1 MGYGFFVIANLTG
14 ICRGGWCPSARR
26 TMPNIALYNHP
37 EMGKL
42 MSHTYFN
49 SLDPAHKTPFG
60 AVAAGQA
67 VTFRLTVPESL
78 GYVDPHLVLTK
89 DHEDPVHYRMEFA
102 GQTPQQNHFTFTIAP
117 GTPGLYFYHFDL
129 YTDFRRIYRDA
140 GGEGVLRWT
149 DGADWQLTVYEPDF
163 QTPDWIKNGTMYQI
177 FPDRFCEG
185 KPDKLMPF
193 ADRIYRADKTGEPY
207 FWPTEQQEGYLNM
220 DYYGGD
226 FAGIQQKLPYLRD
239 LGVSCIYLNP
249 IFEAHANHRYNTA
262 NYLKADPLL
271 GTNEEFSAL
280 CAAAAKEGI
289 RIILDGV
296 FSHTGSDS
304 VYFNREGRYGP
315 GGAYRDRNSPYRSW
329 YDFDSGY
336 PSGYRCWWGFETLP
350 EVQEDS
356 PSYIDFVCGK
366 GGVIDTWLGLGA
378 SGFRLDVAD
387 ELPDAFIERIRQAV
401 KAHGEDKL
409 LIGEVWEDAT
419 TKEAFGQRRTYLRGK
434 GLDAVMNYPF
444 RSAALRFVTGGDAAA
459 VAEQILTIC
468 ENYPAPALNC
478 AMNFLSTHDT
488 ERAITAIAGE
498 PANGRDRYWQSGR
511 RIPAEKMDDAMRK
524 LLLGYAMIFTLPGV
538 PCIYYGDEIAMQGY
552 RDPFNRAFFDWNCT
566 EQRLRGPLKTLA
578 HLRKSC
584 DAFDGGRLE
593 IVRADGDVLHYR
605 RIGKTQTAEI
615 ILNRGP
621 HLLAEMAFGKYAEV
635 NPGGFTV
642 LVEENHPEHVGYFSI
657 Y

>member
-1 MGYGFFVIANLTG
+1 
-14 ICRGGWCPSARR
+14 
-26 TMPNIALYNHP
+26 
-37 EMGKL
+37 
-42 MSHTYFN
+42 MSEQFFN
-49 SLDPAHKTPFG
+49 SFSSQYKTPFG
-60 AVAAGQA
+60 AVPQGQQ
-67 VTFRLTVPESL
+67 VTLNLTVPEQY
-78 GYVDPHLVLTK
+78 GYVDPHLVLWR
-89 DHEDPVHYRMEFA
+89 DGQPRQYIRMTFTH
-102 GQTPQQNHFTFTIAP
+102 QTPQVNHFTIQFEA
-117 GTPGLYFYHFDL
+117 GEPGLYFYYFDL
-129 YTDFRRIYRDA
+129 YTDFRRIHRCPNGSGYLTWV
-140 GGEGVLRWT
+140 EGS
-149 DGADWQLTVYEPDF
+149 AWQLTVYEKDF
-163 QTPDWIKNGTMYQI
+163 ATPVCLKGGVFYQI

-185 KPDKLMPF
+185 VKNKPMPF
-193 ADRIYRADKTGEPY
+193 AGRVYRENKHGEPY
-207 FWPTEQQEGYLNM
+207 FWPNETGGYLNM
-220 DYYGGD
+220 DYFGGD
-226 FAGIQQKLPYLRD
+226 FEGIRQKLPYLES
-239 LGVSCIYLNP
+239 LGVTYLYLNP
-249 IFEAHANHRYNTA
+249 IFEAHSNHRYNTA
-262 NYLKADPLL
+262 DYLRADPLL

-280 CAAAAKEGI
+280 CAEAREHGI

-387 ELPDAFIERIRQAV
+387 ELPDTFIERIRQAV

-444 RSAALRFVTGGDAAA
+444 RNAALSFVTSGDAAA

>member
-1 MGYGFFVIANLTG
+1 
-14 ICRGGWCPSARR
+14 
-26 TMPNIALYNHP
+26 
-37 EMGKL
+37 
-42 MSHTYFN
+42 MSHTYYN
-49 SLDPAHKTPFG
+49 SLDTACKTPFG
-60 AVAAGQA
+60 AVPAGQE

-89 DHEDPVHYRMEFA
+89 DREAPVHYRMEFA

-117 GTPGLYFYHFDL
+117 TTPGLYFYHFDL
-129 YTDFRRIYRDA
+129 YTDFRRIYRDV
-140 GGEGVLRWT
+140 GGEGVLSWT
-149 DGADWQLTVYEPDF
+149 DGTDWQLTVYEPDF
-163 QTPDWIKNGTMYQI
+163 KTPDWIKNGTMYQI

-185 KPDKLMPF
+185 KPGKPMPF
-193 ADRIYRADKTGEPY
+193 ADRIYREDKTGEPY

-226 FAGIQQKLPYLRD
+226 FAGIQQKLPYLCD

-271 GTNEEFSAL
+271 GTNEEFAAL

-419 TKEAFGQRRTYLRGK
+419 TKEAFGRRRTYLRGK

-444 RSAALRFVTGGDAAA
+444 RNAALSYVTGSDVHA
-459 VAEQILTIC
+459 VAEQILSIC
-468 ENYPAPALNC
+468 ENYLP
-478 AMNFLSTHDT
+478 
-488 ERAITAIAGE
+488 
-498 PANGRDRYWQSGR
+498 R
-511 RIPAEKMDDAMRK
+511 R
-524 LLLGYAMIFTLPGV
+524 
-538 PCIYYGDEIAMQGY
+538 
-552 RDPFNRAFFDWNCT
+552 
-566 EQRLRGPLKTLA
+566 
-578 HLRKSC
+578 
-584 DAFDGGRLE
+584 
-593 IVRADGDVLHYR
+593 
-605 RIGKTQTAEI
+605 
-615 ILNRGP
+615 
-621 HLLAEMAFGKYAEV
+621 
-635 NPGGFTV
+635 
-642 LVEENHPEHVGYFSI
+642 
-657 Y
+657 

>member
-1 MGYGFFVIANLTG
+1 MRDPFVFDSRSEFCKKPYGAVPCGSDVVFHVRPLTRDGYSRCVLV
-14 ICRGGWCPSARR
+14 ARR
-26 TMPNIALYNHP
+26 EFSGEEIQMELLP
-37 EMGKL
+37 E
-42 MSHTYFN
+42 
-49 SLDPAHKTPFG
+49 
-60 AVAAGQA
+60 AVDGERTRFTGVLTAPSEPELLWYH
-67 VTFRLTVPESL
+67 FRLIRSDGSTALLDQSGWQE
-78 GYVDPHLVLTK
+78 T
-89 DHEDPVHYRMEFA
+89 
-102 GQTPQQNHFTFTIAP
+102 
-117 GTPGLYFYHFDL
+117 
-129 YTDFRRIYRDA
+129 
-140 GGEGVLRWT
+140 GEIQS
-149 DGADWQLTVYEPDF
+149 WQLTVYEKTA
-163 QTPDWIKNGTMYQI
+163 TPLWFGGGVVYQI

-185 KPDKLMPF
+185 VENKPMPF

-207 FWPTEQQEGYLNM
+207 FWPTEQSEGYLNM

-239 LGVSCIYLNP
+239 LGITCLYLNP

-280 CAAAAKEGI
+280 CAAAAREGI

-315 GGAYRDRNSPYRSW
+315 GGAYRDRSSPYRSW

-356 PSYIDFVCGK
+356 PSYVDFICGK
-366 GGVIDTWLGLGA
+366 GGVIDTWLNLGA

-387 ELPDAFIERIRQAV
+387 ELPDEFIEKIRVAV

-409 LIGEVWEDAT
+409 LLGEVWEDAT
-419 TKEAFGQRRTYLRGK
+419 TKEAFGQRRTYLRGH

-444 RSAALRFVTGGDAAA
+444 RNATLDYLRGADTAD
-459 VAEQILTIC
+459 VADRILQIC
-468 ENYPAPALNC
+468 ENYPAPALDC

-498 PANGRDRYWQSGR
+498 PCNGRDRYWQSKRCIPSGQMDSAIR
-511 RIPAEKMDDAMRK
+511 R

-552 RDPFNRAFFDWNCT
+552 RDPFNRAFFDWNST
-566 EQRLRGPLKTLA
+566 EQRLRGPMKTLA
-578 HLRKSC
+578 ALRRSC
-584 DAFDGGRLE
+584 DAFDGGSMELVE
-593 IVRADGDVLHYR
+593 ASADVLHYR
-605 RIGKTQTAEI
+605 RVGKTQTVEI

-621 HLLAEMAFGKYAEV
+621 HLIAEEAFGKSTEV
-635 NPGGFTV
+635 NPCGFTV
-642 LVEENHPEHVGYFSI
+642 LVEDNEPEHIGYFSV

>member
-1 MGYGFFVIANLTG
+1 
-14 ICRGGWCPSARR
+14 
-26 TMPNIALYNHP
+26 MPCL
-37 EMGKL
+37 
-42 MSHTYFN
+42 FN
-49 SLDPAHKTPFG
+49 SFDPYFKQPFG
-60 AVAAGQA
+60 AVRAGQS
-67 VTFRLTVPESL
+67 VHLSLCIPEEL
-78 GYVDPHLVLTK
+78 GYVDPHLVLQK
-89 DHEDPVHYRMEFA
+89 EGRYDVPVHYRMKFD
-102 GQTPQQNHFTFTIAP
+102 GQTPHQNHFSVDVTLNDV
-117 GTPGLYFYHFDL
+117 GLYFYYFDL
-129 YTDFRRIYRDA
+129 YTDFRRIVRGPDNC
-140 GGEGVLRWT
+140 GIVSWQEGES
-149 DGADWQLTVYEPDF
+149 WQITVYEADF
-163 QTPDWIKNGTMYQI
+163 ETPAPIKGKVFYQI

-185 KPDKLMPF
+185 VENKPMPF
-193 ADRIYRADKTGEPY
+193 PDRLYQADKHAEPFWQPNEVGGHLNEDY
-207 FWPTEQQEGYLNM
+207 F
-220 DYYGGD
+220 GGD
-226 FAGIQQKLPYLRD
+226 LKGIQMKLPYLREM
-239 LGVSCIYLNP
+239 GVDYLYLNP

-271 GTNEEFSAL
+271 GTNEEFAAL
-280 CAAAAKEGI
+280 CAAAAKEDI

-419 TKEAFGQRRTYLRGK
+419 TKEAFGRRRTYLRGK

-444 RSAALRFVTGGDAAA
+444 RNAALSYVTGGDVHA
-459 VAEQILTIC
+459 VAEQILSIC

-511 RIPAEKMDDAMRK
+511 RIPAEKMDDAIRK

-552 RDPFNRAFFDWNCT
+552 RDPFNRAFFDWNST

-578 HLRKSC
+578 HLREGC

-593 IVRADGDVLHYR
+593 IVRADTDVLHYR

-621 HLLAEMAFGKYAEV
+621 HLIAELAFGKYAEV

-642 LVEENHPEHVGYFSI
+642 LVEENHPAHVGYFSI